1 MNIIEYYLVSISDRS
16 LGFGC
21 KVGGEGV
28 DKYQDLQTYEYQH
41 RGQITGFEVQG
52 GEWVGSEQ
60 VSRDLNI

>member
-41 RGQITGFEVQG
+41 LGHITGFEVKGVG
-52 GEWVGSEQ
+52 GWVGVNKYQ
-60 VSRDLNI
+60 DI